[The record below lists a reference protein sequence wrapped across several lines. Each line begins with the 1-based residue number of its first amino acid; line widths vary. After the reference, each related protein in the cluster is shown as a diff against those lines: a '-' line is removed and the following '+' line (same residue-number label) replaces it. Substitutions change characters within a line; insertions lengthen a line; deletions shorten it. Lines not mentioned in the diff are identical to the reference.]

1 MGAASSPPAL
11 TVTVLWSQ
19 LLAPCSCTSV
29 YEGPVPH
36 LLHAFARGETREL
49 IAQW

>member
-1 MGAASSPPAL
+1 MRAASSPPAL